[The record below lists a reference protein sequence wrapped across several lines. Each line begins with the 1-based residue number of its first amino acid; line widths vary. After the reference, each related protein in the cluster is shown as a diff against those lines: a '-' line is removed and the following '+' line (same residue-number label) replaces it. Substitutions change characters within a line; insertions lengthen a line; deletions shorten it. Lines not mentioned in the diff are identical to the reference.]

1 MGSTDSTD
9 PVRGKFLSTLSFYE
23 LKLILDLFCKIKCII
38 MFVFEH
44 FFPTSRFPYFS
55 QGKTK
60 ISWLC
65 NITTMFFLE
74 INKIKFELNITVM
87 PLLL

>member
-1 MGSTDSTD
+1 MGSTDSRS
-9 PVRGKFLSTLSFYE
+9 VRGEIFKYFVIYE

-44 FFPTSRFPYFS
+44 FHFSFSPYFPR
-55 QGKTK
+55 KTK

-74 INKIKFELNITVM
+74 INEISLNLI
-87 PLLL
+87 LQ